1 MSEYNQPVPNH
12 KTMNFKSILRVI
24 SLSHIYFVDPLNW
37 LKLLS
42 LLSHSNKFWQFYF
55 VLQTI
60 LGTKGSI
67 FKDDIYFC
75 PTLLWTLRIKSISCL
90 TVLTLNLIFW
100 QCAVIRKTFPFV
112 VLADRKASRA
122 GWTFAELHSRTF
134 TGWGAGFEYLTTS
147 FDRTALKV
155 DVCVMWWESTEWRLA
170 LT

>member
-42 LLSHSNKFWQFYF
+42 ILSHSNKFWQFYF

-67 FKDDIYFC
+67 FKNDIYFC

-90 TVLTLNLIFW
+90 AVLTLNLIFW
-100 QCAVIRKTFPFV
+100 QCAVIRKTFLFV
-112 VLADRKASRA
+112 VLADRKVVGLVEHLLNS
-122 GWTFAELHSRTF
+122 TVEHSQAEELGLS
-134 TGWGAGFEYLTTS
+134 TS
-147 FDRTALKV
+147 PP
-155 DVCVMWWESTEWRLA
+155 A
-170 LT
+170 LTEQLWKLMFA